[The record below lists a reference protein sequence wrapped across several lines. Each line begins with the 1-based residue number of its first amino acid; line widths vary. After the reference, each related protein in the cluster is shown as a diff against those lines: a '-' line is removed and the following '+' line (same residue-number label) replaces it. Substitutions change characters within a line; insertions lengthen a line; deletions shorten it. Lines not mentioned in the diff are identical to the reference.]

1 VALAVIWG
9 EHMSFNVIDNDKEQ
23 LDATRI
29 SGRLRMNSNSQ
40 LARARRN
47 LHAEE
52 LKSAEQVGAE
62 PTQTGRESGRL
73 SPDQIRVTYL
83 SVDRKHRSAAFANNG
98 SLPPRYEV
106 TKRAFD
112 LVFGGAL
119 LLVATPIILIA
130 AAAIRLESKGSP
142 FFVQTRLGKNGRPF
156 KIVKLRGMF
165 KDARIRF
172 PSYYDYSNKPDLD
185 FCFHHEVDPRVTRA
199 GQFIRKTSIDELPNL
214 WNVVK
219 GDISLVGPRPEIPE
233 VMALYGTFR
242 EEYLSVKPG
251 VTCLSKCTGRDR
263 LTKRETIE
271 YDLDYIRQRN
281 FRMDVRILWR
291 TFRSVV
297 TRRDVF

>member
-1 VALAVIWG
+1 
-9 EHMSFNVIDNDKEQ
+9 MSFNVIDNDKEQ

-40 LARARRN
+40 AARARKDV
-47 LHAEE
+47 HAEA
-52 LKSAEQVGAE
+52 LNSAKQLGAD
-62 PTQTGRESGRL
+62 PIQTAHESSRL

-83 SVDRKHRSAAFANNG
+83 SVDRRRRSAAFAHSR
-98 SLPPRYEV
+98 SLNPPYEV

-112 LVFGGAL
+112 LVFGVAA
-119 LLVATPIILIA
+119 LLVATPVILIA

-165 KDARIRF
+165 KDARVRY
-172 PSYYDYSNKPDLD
+172 PSYYDYSSKPDLD

-199 GQFIRKTSIDELPNL
+199 GNFIRKTSIDELPNL
-214 WNVVK
+214 WNVVL

-233 VMALYGTFR
+233 VMALYGSYR
-242 EEYLSVKPG
+242 DEYLSVKPG

-263 LTKRETIE
+263 LTKRETVE
-271 YDLDYIRQRN
+271 YDLDYIRRRG
-281 FRMDVRILWR
+281 FRLDLQILWR
-291 TFRSVV
+291 TIRGVV
-297 TRRDVF
+297 MRRDVF